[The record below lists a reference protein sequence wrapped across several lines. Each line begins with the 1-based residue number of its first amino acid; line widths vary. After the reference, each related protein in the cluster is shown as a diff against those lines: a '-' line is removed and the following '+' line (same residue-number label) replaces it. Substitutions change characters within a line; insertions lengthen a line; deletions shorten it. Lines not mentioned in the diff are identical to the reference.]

1 MLKKGYIMNYPRY
14 LHAESLEAFKYH
26 TPVMIKGMV
35 ISREIRPLAALY
47 PSLPYKKVLYRAVI
61 SSFDLDL
68 RSQWTPGLV
77 CSCLRHL
84 RPFLIYQSKKNKG
97 GGIKLPRV

>member
-26 TPVMIKGMV
+26 IPVMIKGMV

-47 PSLPYKKVLYRAVI
+47 PSPPIQKSAL
-61 SSFDLDL
+61 
-68 RSQWTPGLV
+68 
-77 CSCLRHL
+77 
-84 RPFLIYQSKKNKG
+84 
-97 GGIKLPRV
+97 